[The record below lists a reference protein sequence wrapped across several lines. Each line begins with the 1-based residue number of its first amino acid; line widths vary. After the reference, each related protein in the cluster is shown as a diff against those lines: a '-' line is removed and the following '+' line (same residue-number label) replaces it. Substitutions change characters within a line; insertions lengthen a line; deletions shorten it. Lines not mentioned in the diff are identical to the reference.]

1 MQAHFLGAG
10 IPRKCV
16 NIKSLDFFG
25 ERVQFT
31 FQKSPYFQTNI
42 GAAFSIVCM
51 ILMFSFLTIRTMKLA
66 QGIDP
71 FFSSTFISYEDEI
84 DLVDLGHAF
93 AIENID
99 PTIGTIYAY
108 HADWY
113 AYGGGRA

>member
-42 GAAFSIVCM
+42 GAVFSIVCM

-66 QGIDP
+66 HGIDP
-71 FFSSTFISYEDEI
+71 FFSSTSLTQENEI
-84 DLVDLGHAF
+84 DLLDLGLAF
-93 AIENID
+93 AIENVD
-99 PTIGTIYAY
+99 PSVGTVFTLFHQMEFTFSIN
-108 HADWY
+108 
-113 AYGGGRA
+113 